1 MDFLGQDYFEKAEK
15 IDGLLFVK
23 LGVKYIVFFGDGGI
37 VMDENRFALI
47 KAVIMRAWAKET
59 ASPLNQE
66 NWTEEN
72 PSLGQ
77 CAVTALLV
85 HETMGGYI
93 MRTVVPGLGSHY
105 YNVLPD
111 GSVCDLTRGQFPP
124 GTIVPSGEAVEREG
138 VLGSERAK
146 AARTQER
153 YALLVSRFMDILL
166 GMNI

>member
-1 MDFLGQDYFEKAEK
+1 MGDD
-15 IDGLLFVK
+15 K
-23 LGVKYIVFFGDGGI
+23 LG
-37 VMDENRFALI
+37 LI
-47 KAVIMRAWAKET
+47 KAVIIRAWSKET
-59 ASPLNQE
+59 ASPFSADA
-66 NWTEEN
+66 WTEDN

-93 MRTVVPGLGSHY
+93 MRTVVPGFGSYY

-111 GSVCDLTRGQFPP
+111 GSVCDLTRGQFPQ
-124 GTIVPSGEAVEREG
+124 GTAVPSGEAVEREAM
-138 VLGSERAK
+138 LGSERALT
-146 AARTQER
+146 ARTQQR